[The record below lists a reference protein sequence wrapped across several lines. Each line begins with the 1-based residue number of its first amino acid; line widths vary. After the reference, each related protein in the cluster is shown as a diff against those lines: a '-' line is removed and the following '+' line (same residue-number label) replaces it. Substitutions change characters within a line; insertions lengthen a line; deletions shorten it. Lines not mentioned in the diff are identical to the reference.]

1 MSARYAVYYAPPPTS
16 PLWRKASAWLGRDA
30 YTGEALDRPAL
41 SGLEDL
47 DFDALTADPRGYGFH
62 ATLKAPFELAAD
74 ATEDELLA
82 FAGRFAADRPA
93 FEAEIA
99 PAALGA
105 FLAFRPVGASPTIAA
120 LAADCVRA
128 FDPFR
133 APLSE
138 FDLARRRRAPLTP
151 EQDAQLFQWGYPYVF
166 GDFRFH
172 MTLTRSI
179 PDEAVR
185 ARVLTALQ
193 AHFADETGPHR
204 FAGIAVFKQP
214 DRSSPF
220 TILERFA
227 FKATVTA

>member
-1 MSARYAVYYAPPPTS
+1 MSPRYAVYYAPPAES
-16 PLWRKASAWLGRDA
+16 ALWRKASAWLGRDA
-30 YTGEALDRPAL
+30 DTGDALERPAL
-41 SGLEDL
+41 PGLDGLDL
-47 DFDALTADPRGYGFH
+47 EALTQDPRGYGFH

-105 FLAFRPVGASPTIAA
+105 FLAFRPMGASLALSE

-151 EQDAQLFQWGYPYVF
+151 EQDAQLVQWGYPYVF

-172 MTLTRSI
+172 MTLSGSI
-179 PDEAVR
+179 RDEAVR
-185 ARVLTALQ
+185 ARVLAALQ
-193 AHFADETGPHR
+193 AHFAEETGPHR
-204 FAGIAVFKQP
+204 FAGIAIFKQP
-214 DRSSPF
+214 DRNAPF
-220 TILERFA
+220 TILERFG
-227 FKATVTA
+227 FKAKVAA